1 MNITVFGS
9 SKPVAGDALYEEARQ
24 LGSLLANAGHTV
36 VTGGYGG
43 TMEGVSRGAAEA
55 GGHVVG
61 ITTEEI
67 EAWRPGGANHYVLEE
82 RSYSKLRARLYALID
97 ACDAAL
103 ALPGGIGT
111 LTEISAMWSQLQVNA
126 NLTRPLILIGP
137 GWKKVIDGLIDQF
150 SEYIPE
156 DDRPLLSY
164 AETVENAV
172 ELLESKLSA

>member
-9 SKPVAGDALYEEARQ
+9 SKPEPSDALYKEAQQ
-24 LGSLLANAGHTV
+24 LGSLLAKAGHTV
-36 VTGGYGG
+36 ITGGYGG

-67 EAWRPGGANHYVLEE
+67 DAWRPGGANHYVLEE

-97 ACDAAL
+97 ACDAAM

-111 LTEISAMWSQLQVNA
+111 LTEISAMWSQLQVNPSLA
-126 NLTRPLILIGP
+126 RPLILIGP
-137 GWKKVIDGLIDQF
+137 GWKEVVSSLLDQF
-150 SEYIPE
+150 PKYISEK
-156 DDRPLLSY
+156 DRPLLSY
-164 AETVENAV
+164 AETVEKAV
-172 ELLESKLSA
+172 ELLESKLSD